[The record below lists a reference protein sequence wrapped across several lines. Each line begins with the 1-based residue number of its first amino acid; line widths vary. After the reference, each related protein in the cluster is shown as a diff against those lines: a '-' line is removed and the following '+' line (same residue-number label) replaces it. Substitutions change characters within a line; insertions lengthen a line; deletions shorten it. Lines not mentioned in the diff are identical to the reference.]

1 MKKVI
6 FLIFSLAMV
15 FAFSACSSDNSN
27 NDNPYVITTDN
38 STISS
43 TTTNDTADKTISWM
57 GNEYLTNIEL
67 DFIVNDMVYTDE
79 AESGVNL
86 VVFCSMDYDE
96 FSDNIENYDFSN
108 GPAKA
113 VGIIYDLPYSEVISG
128 NAKILGSYEIAY
140 TGKNSDSFSGWQIVY
155 NPDGE
160 VIFKTDVNTTLEC
173 GLHENYYDKNDN
185 AIASYYGWDN
195 ENETSL
201 WKDSNGD
208 LINETDLRTLLES
221 MCSNDYLKNFI

>member
-1 MKKVI
+1 MKK
-6 FLIFSLAMV
+6 FFSIILCLTILLTIT
-15 FAFSACSSDNSN
+15 ACSANVSS
-27 NDNPYVITTDN
+27 NDNPYVSTTDN
-38 STISS
+38 LTISS
-43 TTTNDTADKTISWM
+43 TNTNDTADKTISWM
-57 GNEYLTNIEL
+57 GNEYPSNIEL

-96 FSDNIENYDFSN
+96 FSDNIENYDFVN

-113 VGIIYDLPYSEVISG
+113 VGIIYDLPYSEVVAG
-128 NAKILGSYEIAY
+128 KAKILGSYKIVY
-140 TGKNSDSFSGWQIVY
+140 TGKNSDSFSGWQIAY

-160 VIFKTDVNTTLEC
+160 VIFKTDVNLTLEC
-173 GLHENYYDKNDN
+173 GLHKNYYDKNDN

-195 ENETSL
+195 ENQTSL

-221 MCSNDYLKNFI
+221 MCPNDYLKSFI

>member
-1 MKKVI
+1 MRKTASLIICLFII
-6 FLIFSLAMV
+6 FV
-15 FAFSACSSDNSN
+15 FTACSSYNIN
-27 NDNPYVITTDN
+27 NDNQNVSTTDN
-38 STISS
+38 STLSS
-43 TTTNDTADKTISWM
+43 TTTNDIADKTISWM
-57 GNEYLTNIEL
+57 GNEYPSNIEL

-86 VVFCSMDYDE
+86 VVFCSIDYDE
-96 FSDNIENYDFSN
+96 FSDNIENYDFSK

-113 VGIIYDLPYSEVISG
+113 VGIIYDLPYSEVIAG

-140 TGKNSDSFSGWQIVY
+140 TGKNLDSFSGWQIVY
-155 NPDGE
+155 SPDGE

-173 GLHENYYDKNDN
+173 GLHENYYDKNDI
-185 AIASYYGWDN
+185 AIASYYGWDK

-201 WKDSNGD
+201 WKDCNGD

-221 MCSNDYLKNFI
+221 MCPNDYLKNFI

>member
-1 MKKVI
+1 MKKFFSI
-6 FLIFSLAMV
+6 ILCISILLIIT
-15 FAFSACSSDNSN
+15 ACSANVSS
-27 NDNPYVITTDN
+27 NDNPYVSVTDN
-38 STISS
+38 SAINSS
-43 TTTNDTADKTISWM
+43 DTNDTVDKTISWM
-57 GNEYLTNIEL
+57 GNEYPSNIEL

-113 VGIIYDLPYSEVISG
+113 VGIIYDLPYSEVIAG

-140 TGKNSDSFSGWQIVY
+140 TGKNSDSFCGWQIVY
-155 NPDGE
+155 SPDGE

-173 GLHENYYDKNDN
+173 GLHENYYDKNDI
-185 AIASYYGWDN
+185 AIASYYGWDK

-221 MCSNDYLKNFI
+221 MCPNDYLKNFI